1 MIEPLGHRGR
11 ARRPLY
17 PSRSCP
23 GDLAG
28 LLAQTDR
35 RAAYGGL
42 ALGATSLAEV
52 AELAK
57 LRPPAAAAAPQK
69 LTDGRIAAF
78 DCEKRTYTLLDDTFR
93 LAVQAEVNV
102 SGRGSGDGAGSYCRH
117 GRLTSIPGKAE
128 VCSRVLAV
136 VKDSLEPCVTCSE
149 AKVNA
154 ICGAWFD
161 DWVSPCRALV
171 DEGLSRG
178 NESGTTFERV

>member
-23 GDLAG
+23 GDLVG

-35 RAAYGGL
+35 RAAYAGL

-57 LRPPAAAAAPQK
+57 LRPPAAAAALQK

-78 DCEKRTYTLLDDTFR
+78 DSEKRTYTLLDDTFR
-93 LAVQAEVNV
+93 LAVQAEVPNKSGGLDLV
-102 SGRGSGDGAGSYCRH
+102 RGRCRARGRRVAGRGQPRN
-117 GRLTSIPGKAE
+117 RT
-128 VCSRVLAV
+128 R
-136 VKDSLEPCVTCSE
+136 
-149 AKVNA
+149 
-154 ICGAWFD
+154 
-161 DWVSPCRALV
+161 
-171 DEGLSRG
+171 
-178 NESGTTFERV
+178 